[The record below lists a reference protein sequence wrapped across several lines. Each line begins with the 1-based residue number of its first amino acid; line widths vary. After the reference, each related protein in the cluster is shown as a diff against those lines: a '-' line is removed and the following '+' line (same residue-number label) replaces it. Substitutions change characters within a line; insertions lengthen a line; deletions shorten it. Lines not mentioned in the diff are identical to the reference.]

1 MLLIPNIVEIC
12 YTKLFIAFAE
22 WYFTKKTEKNSHIKN
37 QWNLFRPARW
47 SARNW
52 GIY

>member
-22 WYFTKKTEKNSHIKN
+22 WYFTKKDGEK
-37 QWNLFRPARW
+37 
-47 SARNW
+47 
-52 GIY
+52 